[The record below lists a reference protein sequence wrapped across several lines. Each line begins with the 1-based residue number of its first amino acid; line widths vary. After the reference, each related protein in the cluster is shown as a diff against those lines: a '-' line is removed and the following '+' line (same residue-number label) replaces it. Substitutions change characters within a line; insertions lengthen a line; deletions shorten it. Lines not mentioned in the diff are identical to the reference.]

1 MNIPIVNV
9 AGEKTGEMSVPD
21 TIWGQ
26 ERHEACEFISILR
39 SRAGKRRGCASTKTR
54 AEVRGGGKKPWRQK
68 GTGRARHGSRRSPI
82 WAGGGIT
89 FGPKPRS
96 FSFDLNKKVRRL
108 ALFSAIS
115 AKAADDSTYVVEGVK
130 LTELRIKVAT
140 EAIGEK
146 NLEKKTLVIFD
157 TDKNGDFMTAF
168 ANSKTVSARPVN
180 MLCAD
185 EILHC
190 NKIIFTS
197 EAIDSMKEVWA

>member
-1 MNIPIVNV
+1 MNIPIINV

-26 ERHEACEFISILR
+26 ERHESCEFISILQ

-96 FSFDLNKKVRRL
+96 FAFDLNKKVRRL
-108 ALFSAIS
+108 ALFSALS
-115 AKAADDSTYVVEGVK
+115 SKVAEDNTYVIEGVK
-130 LTELRIKVAT
+130 LTELKIKVAT

-146 NLEKKTLVIFD
+146 NLDKKTLIIFD
-157 TDKNGDFMTAF
+157 TEKNGDFLTAF
-168 ANSKTVSARPVN
+168 ANSKIVSARPVN
-180 MLCAD
+180 MLSTD
-185 EILHC
+185 EILNS
-190 NKIIFTS
+190 NKIILTS
-197 EAIDSMKEVWA
+197 EAVESMKEVWA